1 MSQDTD
7 APGVNPEAGESLND
21 LWHWNGDLKRPAWTR
36 VGTGTFYVSP
46 ADTFSSHDAA
56 GDVWPPRW
64 RSAQGWTSDA
74 AGQLGKQ

>member
-21 LWHWNGDLKRPAWTR
+21 LWHWNGDLKRPSWTEAPNF
-36 VGTGTFYVSP
+36 VVVP
-46 ADTFSSHDAA
+46 ADKISSHHVVDA
-56 GDVWPPRW
+56 WPPGW
-64 RSAQGWTSDA
+64 RSAQGWASDA